1 MNPQSEALRKCAH
14 FLRSLRAQS
23 NSPAR
28 FADEEPAAAEA
39 LATVEAALAAPIAS
53 PVAPLL
59 EFASNNLTDEA
70 ADVAGALIA
79 EALSCKRSI
88 DFPDRWVT
96 GWGTKTNRGLART
109 LLHVIAE
116 ACDDVNPKLP
126 GAVPPATAPEPEPVK
141 VAVHIEGGLIQGV
154 IASAPVEWIALDTE
168 DYRSAEDDDKMA
180 FAPDG
185 ELARLTGCPGCVH
198 LACFEPA
205 SISPEAIK
213 EIEE

>member
-39 LATVEAALAAPIAS
+39 LATVEAALADQPRPHS
-53 PVAPLL
+53 EL
-59 EFASNNLTDEA
+59 ERLANGLTDEQA
-70 ADVAGALIA
+70 ATAGALLA
-79 EALSCKRSI
+79 EALHCRRST

-96 GWGTKTNRGLART
+96 GWGTKTDCGLART
-109 LLHVIAE
+109 VLHVIASSIDPDARGDE
-116 ACDDVNPKLP
+116 
-126 GAVPPATAPEPEPVK
+126 APEAEPVK
-141 VAVHIEGGLIQGV
+141 VAVHIEGGLVQGV
-154 IASAPVEWIALDTE
+154 IASAPVEWIAIDTE
-168 DYRSAEDDDKMA
+168 DYRSAEDDDKTA